1 MITDKQIAYSYREM
15 YEQGVEKKEVRSYE
29 VSIWTLQD
37 EFITVLK
44 WSDVEQKGRIQDPQL
59 TIADDGTQE
68 FKFSIPMYL
77 YDGEKL
83 VENPIW
89 YNTRNGNIAINL
101 RKIKVIFNKQSIDEK
116 IFEFLITKVTETH
129 EGDKLTCN
137 IECEGL
143 AFHELGKIG
152 YTISLSLDD
161 YDLVYKKWLEEDGTE
176 QNRPKQNVQ
185 FWCGLIGLE
194 PFPSDSNLIK
204 SSQWYY
210 EIDMNWDSVGGI
222 KRNKNIVYE
231 EPFVSEWNDDLSPS
245 KVEQLYEKERT
256 IDVHESN
263 IYNITQ
269 EIAKQFGIFCRYEYG
284 HDKNNHIIYKKVV
297 FFNNCLHGND
307 GNELII
313 GFTYPH
319 SSKKITREVDSK
331 DIVTKMYV
339 RSMEDPSVLLGEAN
353 ITYCSA
359 NKTGDDYILNFDY
372 LKETG
377 SLTNE
382 QIEAIEEYE
391 LAIHEINN
399 AIIPLQNKIAEYERQ
414 KVDLE
419 AKITTYRNSITL
431 DKEQINQNS
440 DLAQTLSAKYGDG
453 SQYIDVF
460 NDTHP
465 DQGFIVQDASGA
477 YYINLKTKQKGI
489 KTDSIKIYRNYS
501 SSTQKF
507 STEITG
513 FKIEYDDYGN
523 PVSIYGIA
531 PEQNGSNK
539 VYMTYEYEPH
549 LYYDNVLKVWEI
561 KLGADQEKYKKA
573 LLTLGPEST
582 TDLEYDLASVYSQYA
597 QGYYH
602 TSYNNASEN
611 EKNSA
616 RAQAYEN
623 GLNYMIASAKETLE
637 EKISEK
643 QQIVKKFNNLMGPA
657 LREGYWQPEK
667 YETYGRHYNESQ
679 NLGFQLTNA
688 LSNDTKDTFVVGW
701 DDILFNEEIDIK
713 YESGID
719 QSIVYYPCINLS
731 SIYATIQP
739 RLFEYSF
746 IFNNN
751 YYNDQADLNK
761 ISNIRNFSINANRG
775 GEAVFSFIR
784 INNNIVPALVLI
796 GAKNMTTEQ
805 INFMLTSGNP
815 RLGIINTTVNNGNVT
830 TTIEANPNPISLSNI
845 TYWTFYPVNSSTLS
859 NDFIQSTMSQ
869 CSMVYPRIKFSS
881 LMLKTDPTNLFIR
894 FANQPLEQFEN
905 YYVRTRSIEQ
915 RNYQP
920 EYLIT
925 IKPECFAISNSQTSN
940 NIMVDYVLS
949 NASTSIYLDALKIE
963 KENAYPKV
971 SYTIDPNI
979 LNKAMIRTL
988 YNKLSWIVHI
998 NDAQLKLKEAYGYIS
1013 KLELNLDFPDKDT
1026 IEVKN
1031 YTTKFEDL
1039 FSTIVAQTENMQR
1052 NEGLLNRIARG
1063 QYALSGAGLS
1073 NTLNSTEMNT
1083 YFDKY
1088 FSESNTVQET
1098 LYNLFQEAGAIL
1110 GDSTNALNQ
1119 IQSLSQENSTILNGF
1134 AKRVQNELVPSV
1146 FRQSEQPD
1154 EFKKGDI
1161 WIEVDSTGKTKNTYL
1176 AVSDSD
1182 NARNGH
1188 GWMKT
1193 YDGSLS
1199 QIEGA
1204 VLNVDAQAGK
1214 IDITAQDVNIV
1225 GNQSVNIG
1233 GTIIN
1238 IGSNTI
1244 NGTAQ
1249 QGAVNIYATS
1259 YDHITENGISSSRVL
1274 IDPERIEMAGAKITM
1289 LVGTQRN
1296 AASAIDIDGRV
1307 GTNMPDYGIWLGSSK
1322 GIKLY
1327 TGNGTS
1333 NANVEINPNHIIFGL
1348 DNMSNN
1354 NATAVEMTT
1363 SQILLAAGSG
1373 LTTVRNSGITI
1384 NNGVAG
1390 VQITSNKIGLAV
1402 GANEN
1407 RSAIIMDSTGLIIG
1421 TAGIKNGQVATPEVM
1436 GSYVKISGSGIDIG
1450 STGYLKINTNDMV
1463 LNSQAGGSDVV
1474 LQLKNGNTSYLTY
1487 TADGKLNITVN
1498 NLTIGTNTYNSSTG
1512 ITMSDSEIWL
1522 GVQRATQATSTG
1534 ITLTN
1539 ESLLLDVDTD
1549 NYIHMT
1555 TSGLALKGKNIQI
1568 NDKPIWSHEN
1578 IIILS
1583 NNQDQTTIEQ
1593 NRSTQHD
1600 WVLIKPYYNAHWSYS
1615 GNSIGDTQLM
1625 DNTTVTLF
1633 TTTYTDQDLFGD
1645 GAGEGGYTYTFRIY
1659 AKSNMQ
1665 DDSEVEANI
1674 RLALVSQ
1681 DGDTIREAA
1690 ITETGN
1696 FKLKSWAWHE
1706 FSLTC
1711 GINVLFGTGTGRT
1724 ITCTVKDV
1732 GGRCLV
1738 RQASVIATCNVAAS
1752 NRVPCTVYYY
1762 P

>member
-1 MITDKQIAYSYREM
+1 MITDRQIAYSYREM

-129 EGDKLTCN
+129 ESDKLICN

-194 PFPSDSNLIK
+194 PLPSDSNLIR

-210 EIDMNWDSVGGI
+210 KIDMNWDSVGGI

-245 KVEQLYEKERT
+245 KIEQLYEKERT
-256 IDVHESN
+256 IEVHESN

-269 EIAKQFGIFCRYEYG
+269 EIAKQFGIFCRYEYK
-284 HDKNNHIIYKKVV
+284 HDKNNHIVYKTVV
-297 FFNNCLHGND
+297 FFNNCLHGDD

-339 RSMEDPSVLLGEAN
+339 RSMEDSSVLLGEAN

-359 NKTGDDYILNFDY
+359 NKSGDDYILNFDY

-440 DLAQTLSAKYGDG
+440 DLAQSLAAKYGNG
-453 SQYIDVF
+453 SQYIDAF
-460 NDTHP
+460 NEQHP

-507 STEITG
+507 SNEITG

-531 PEQNGSNK
+531 PGQDGSNK
-539 VYMTYEYEPH
+539 IYMAYEYEPH

-582 TDLEYDLASVYSQYA
+582 TDLEYDLAPVYSQYA

-616 RAQAYEN
+616 RIQAYEN

-688 LSNDTKDTFVVGW
+688 LSNDTKDKFVVGW

-830 TTIEANPNPISLSNI
+830 TTSEANPILLSNI
-845 TYWTFYPVNSSTLS
+845 TYWTFYSVNSSTLS

-869 CSMVYPRIKFSS
+869 CSIVYPRIKFSS

-1013 KLELNLDFPDKDT
+1013 KLELNL
-1026 IEVKN
+1026 
-1031 YTTKFEDL
+1031 Y
-1039 FSTIVAQTENMQR
+1039 
-1052 NEGLLNRIARG
+1052 
-1063 QYALSGAGLS
+1063 Y
-1073 NTLNSTEMNT
+1073 
-1083 YFDKY
+1083 
-1088 FSESNTVQET
+1088 
-1098 LYNLFQEAGAIL
+1098 
-1110 GDSTNALNQ
+1110 
-1119 IQSLSQENSTILNGF
+1119 
-1134 AKRVQNELVPSV
+1134 
-1146 FRQSEQPD
+1146 
-1154 EFKKGDI
+1154 
-1161 WIEVDSTGKTKNTYL
+1161 
-1176 AVSDSD
+1176 
-1182 NARNGH
+1182 
-1188 GWMKT
+1188 
-1193 YDGSLS
+1193 
-1199 QIEGA
+1199 
-1204 VLNVDAQAGK
+1204 K
-1214 IDITAQDVNIV
+1214 I
-1225 GNQSVNIG
+1225 
-1233 GTIIN
+1233 
-1238 IGSNTI
+1238 
-1244 NGTAQ
+1244 
-1249 QGAVNIYATS
+1249 
-1259 YDHITENGISSSRVL
+1259 
-1274 IDPERIEMAGAKITM
+1274 
-1289 LVGTQRN
+1289 
-1296 AASAIDIDGRV
+1296 
-1307 GTNMPDYGIWLGSSK
+1307 
-1322 GIKLY
+1322 
-1327 TGNGTS
+1327 
-1333 NANVEINPNHIIFGL
+1333 
-1348 DNMSNN
+1348 
-1354 NATAVEMTT
+1354 
-1363 SQILLAAGSG
+1363 
-1373 LTTVRNSGITI
+1373 
-1384 NNGVAG
+1384 
-1390 VQITSNKIGLAV
+1390 
-1402 GANEN
+1402 
-1407 RSAIIMDSTGLIIG
+1407 
-1421 TAGIKNGQVATPEVM
+1421 
-1436 GSYVKISGSGIDIG
+1436 
-1450 STGYLKINTNDMV
+1450 
-1463 LNSQAGGSDVV
+1463 
-1474 LQLKNGNTSYLTY
+1474 
-1487 TADGKLNITVN
+1487 
-1498 NLTIGTNTYNSSTG
+1498 
-1512 ITMSDSEIWL
+1512 
-1522 GVQRATQATSTG
+1522 
-1534 ITLTN
+1534 
-1539 ESLLLDVDTD
+1539 
-1549 NYIHMT
+1549 
-1555 TSGLALKGKNIQI
+1555 
-1568 NDKPIWSHEN
+1568 
-1578 IIILS
+1578 
-1583 NNQDQTTIEQ
+1583 
-1593 NRSTQHD
+1593 
-1600 WVLIKPYYNAHWSYS
+1600 
-1615 GNSIGDTQLM
+1615 
-1625 DNTTVTLF
+1625 
-1633 TTTYTDQDLFGD
+1633 
-1645 GAGEGGYTYTFRIY
+1645 
-1659 AKSNMQ
+1659 
-1665 DDSEVEANI
+1665 
-1674 RLALVSQ
+1674 
-1681 DGDTIREAA
+1681 
-1690 ITETGN
+1690 
-1696 FKLKSWAWHE
+1696 
-1706 FSLTC
+1706 
-1711 GINVLFGTGTGRT
+1711 
-1724 ITCTVKDV
+1724 
-1732 GGRCLV
+1732 
-1738 RQASVIATCNVAAS
+1738 
-1752 NRVPCTVYYY
+1752 
-1762 P
+1762 